1 MAKNNVAKKRGRPSA
16 TPTSPSTA
24 EENIEIDA
32 LVSIIEGDSEESD
45 KVAQLESVIKR
56 YNKQLENNLKG
67 YLKAEILSLK
77 TEIMNLQHENEV
89 LKTENEN
96 YKKQSDINKKNTE
109 MMKEEFTNFRTK
121 ISKMEESH
129 AKVVEYCEE
138 RTNRQLRKTIVFKG
152 IPEKPPGENGRNEE
166 RWEETAEL
174 LAQHIAD
181 ICEDTSI
188 SVAKDMVE
196 RCHRSKP
203 SPRYKG
209 DKSGPRPIIAAFLD
223 WRDSESVKEQFRLNN
238 INTDSVISCE
248 QKYGPRTTVRRN
260 MALKERRR
268 LKLAG
273 EISSGYVKFPAILMV
288 KNSNDTNYRKMKDF
302 SNEPVH
308 FI

>member
-1 MAKNNVAKKRGRPSA
+1 MAKNNVAKKRGRPST

-77 TEIMNLQHENEV
+77 TEIMNLQHENDV

-181 ICEDTSI
+181 ICED
-188 SVAKDMVE
+188 
-196 RCHRSKP
+196 
-203 SPRYKG
+203 
-209 DKSGPRPIIAAFLD
+209 
-223 WRDSESVKEQFRLNN
+223 
-238 INTDSVISCE
+238 
-248 QKYGPRTTVRRN
+248 
-260 MALKERRR
+260 
-268 LKLAG
+268 
-273 EISSGYVKFPAILMV
+273 
-288 KNSNDTNYRKMKDF
+288 
-302 SNEPVH
+302 
-308 FI
+308 

>member
-1 MAKNNVAKKRGRPSA
+1 
-16 TPTSPSTA
+16 
-24 EENIEIDA
+24 
-32 LVSIIEGDSEESD
+32 
-45 KVAQLESVIKR
+45 
-56 YNKQLENNLKG
+56 
-67 YLKAEILSLK
+67 
-77 TEIMNLQHENEV
+77 
-89 LKTENEN
+89 
-96 YKKQSDINKKNTE
+96 

-121 ISKMEESH
+121 IAKMEESH

-138 RTNRQLRKTIVFKG
+138 RTNRQLRKTIIFKG

-166 RWEETAEL
+166 RWEDTADL

-181 ICEDTSI
+181 ICDDTSP
-188 SVAKDMVE
+188 SAAKDMVE

-223 WRDSESVKEQFRLNN
+223 WRDSEFVKEQFRSNN

-268 LKLAG
+268 LKVGG
-273 EISSGYVKFPAILMV
+273 EIRSGYVKFPAILMV
-288 KNSNDTNYRKMKDF
+288 KDSNDAKYRQLKDF

-308 FI
+308 FT